1 MSMSSRSALRPV
13 PAQDDPYA
21 SRVLD
26 RPSIVARQDPVV
38 YGHGSAGCPL
48 TPEQVRV
55 YDLRGFLVL
64 PGLFSDAEVARLQ
77 EEVAHFRD
85 GRFEVDPQTLVL
97 EPDSRE
103 LRSIF
108 RIHAASAL
116 FARLLTDARL
126 LSIARWLLGGEVYL
140 HQSRLNYKPGFLGR
154 EFFWHSDFETW
165 HMEDGMPRMRA
176 LSMSISL
183 TGNTEFNGP
192 LMLVPGSHLRYV
204 TCVGETPAEH
214 YKQSLRRQEYG
225 VPDKDSL
232 ATLIEAGG
240 LETSKGPPGTVT
252 LFDCNVMHGSSGNI
266 TPFPRVNA
274 FAVYNAVSNRLVAPF
289 GGRPPRP
296 EFIAARKRVAAL
308 EPVDP
313 PLA

>member
-1 MSMSSRSALRPV
+1 MSDRSAV
-13 PAQDDPYA
+13 SPALTGDPYA
-21 SRVLD
+21 SRVLGH
-26 RPSIVARQDPVV
+26 PSIVARQDPVV
-38 YGHGSAGCPL
+38 YGHGSVGCPL
-48 TPEQVRV
+48 TPDQVRA
-55 YDLRGFLVL
+55 YDQRGFLVL
-64 PGLFSDAEVARLQ
+64 KGLFSDTEVERLQ
-77 EEVAHFRD
+77 EEASRLRD
-85 GRFEVDPQTLVL
+85 EPGDIDRQTLVL

-108 RIHAASAL
+108 RIHDSSAL

-126 LSIARWLLGGEVYL
+126 LSVARWLLGEAVYL
-140 HQSRLNYKPGFLGR
+140 HQSRLNYKPGFRGR

-165 HMEDGMPRMRA
+165 HIEDGMPRMRA

-183 TGNTEFNGP
+183 TENTEFNGP

-204 TCVGETPAEH
+204 TCVGATPADH

-225 VPDKDSL
+225 VPDKDSV
-232 ATLIEAGG
+232 ATLIEEGG
-240 LETSKGPPGTVT
+240 LEAAKGPPGTVT

-266 TPFPRVNA
+266 TPFARTNA

-296 EFIAARKRVAAL
+296 EFIAARETAAAV
-308 EPVDP
+308 EPKG
-313 PLA
+313 PLLA